1 MRLPNG
7 YGSVYKL
14 SGKRRK
20 PFIVKKT
27 LGYHVNHETGK
38 SVRDDIIIG
47 YTETKA
53 EGLQMLANYNDN
65 PYDVK
70 TSKMTFKDL
79 YEEWSNALS
88 KQLLKQLF
96 HLTELHLMHVRLCT
110 IKYLS
115 ISKLKIFNTSSTQP
129 IKTTLL

>member
-79 YEEWSNALS
+79 YEEWFATRFQNS
-88 KQLLKQLF
+88 F
-96 HLTELHLMHVRLCT
+96 
-110 IKYLS
+110 
-115 ISKLKIFNTSSTQP
+115 
-129 IKTTLL
+129 

>member
-27 LGYHVNHETGK
+27 LGYHVEHETGR

-47 YTETKA
+47 YAETKCSCT
-53 EGLQMLANYNDN
+53 
-65 PYDVK
+65 VR
-70 TSKMTFKDL
+70 
-79 YEEWSNALS
+79 
-88 KQLLKQLF
+88 KQA
-96 HLTELHLMHVRLCT
+96 TENKR
-110 IKYLS
+110 
-115 ISKLKIFNTSSTQP
+115 
-129 IKTTLL
+129 

>member
-1 MRLPNG
+1 MD
-7 YGSVYKL
+7 
-14 SGKRRK
+14 
-20 PFIVKKT
+20 
-27 LGYHVNHETGK
+27 HETGR

-47 YTETKA
+47 YAETKA
-53 EGLQMLANYNDN
+53 EGLQMLASYNDN

-79 YEEWSNALS
+79 YENGPNVLS

-96 HLTELHLMHVRLCT
+96 QPTELHLMHVRLCT

-129 IKTTLL
+129 IKTILL